1 VPTANWTRIVIGLA
15 AVVAISIVWATRG
28 TIDVTYAKALVTA
41 SGVVVLFLLAY
52 DRWAW
57 RWPPFRWFTRRPI
70 LHGTWKAE
78 LRTSYPA
85 RAHETIE
92 CYLAIAQTYSQIC
105 VDVLFDRSSSRSMSG
120 DLVLEGGRWVL
131 YYVFHTQADAL
142 HREGNPP
149 GRGGAALVVAREP
162 QVQLAGDYWTE
173 RDTRGTVRTLGHTAK
188 VYTTF
193 EAARAAAY
201 HPV

>member
-15 AVVAISIVWATRG
+15 AAVAIAIVWATRG
-28 TIDVTYAKALVTA
+28 NIDVTYAKALVTA

-57 RWPPFRWFTRRPI
+57 RWPPFRSLTRRPI

-92 CYLAIAQTYSQIC
+92 CYLAITQTYSQIC
-105 VDVLFDRSSSRSMSG
+105 VDMLFDRSSSRSMSG
-120 DLVLEGGRWVL
+120 DLVFEGGRCVL
-131 YYVFHTQADAL
+131 YYIFYTQAGAL

-149 GRGGAALVVAREP
+149 GRGGAALVVSREP
-162 QVQLAGDYWTE
+162 DLYLEGDYWTE
-173 RDTRGTVRTLGHTAK
+173 RDTRGTVRTLGRAAK
-188 VYTTF
+188 VHDTF
-193 EAARAAAY
+193 EAARTAAY
-201 HPV
+201 H